1 MKKMTLQQYRIF
13 VCLAFI
19 TIVLTG
25 CDRSHSA
32 GETHTSSETFETLT
46 DEDLEYSVPPVTS
59 ELSKSESEMNGFP
72 EKDININQGTLA
84 TEALPSDYDLV
95 CVRDYIP
102 DIIVEL
108 KYATEDNF
116 TGLAIYDFSDA
127 YLRYG
132 TVQKL
137 SQVQEEL
144 KELDM
149 GLKIWDA
156 FRPVSAQ
163 FRLWEVYPDAT
174 YVANPNTG
182 FSSHSR
188 GNTIDVTL
196 VDSEGVE
203 MHMPTG
209 FDDFTLKADRVYTDC
224 DEISAKNAELL
235 QTLMEKHG
243 FKPYSG
249 EWWHFSDSTSY
260 EVEDSYVPPTS

>member
-1 MKKMTLQQYRIF
+1 MRNMVQRQYRTF
-13 VCLAFI
+13 VCLSLI
-19 TIVLTG
+19 TILLAG
-25 CDRSHSA
+25 CDGSHSF
-32 GETHTSSETFETLT
+32 GETCISSKIVETLT
-46 DEDLEYSVPPVTS
+46 DENVEYSVPPETS
-59 ELSKSESEMNGFP
+59 EIMDRLNEINNFS
-72 EKDININQGTLA
+72 EKDRSINQETIV
-84 TEALPSDYDLV
+84 TKTLPSDYDFV

-102 DIIVEL
+102 DIIVDL

-116 TGLAIYDFSDA
+116 TGVKIYSFSDA

-132 TVQKL
+132 TVKKL
-137 SQVQEEL
+137 SQVQGEL
-144 KELDM
+144 KGLDM

-188 GNTIDVTL
+188 GDTVDVTL
-196 VDSEGVE
+196 VDRKGMEVC
-203 MHMPTG
+203 MPTS
-209 FDDFTLKADRVYTDC
+209 FDDFTLKADRDYSDC
-224 DEISAKNAELL
+224 NEISAKNAELL

-249 EWWHFSDSTSY
+249 EWWHFSDSVSY
-260 EVEDSYVPPTS
+260 EVEDSYVPPES